1 MVSNPS
7 EEMLKIIVCAREPLY
22 VVAVKKPR
30 PIALRY
36 LQEMLD
42 RPLESAGR
50 GGLLAHPPQERL
62 IVALDRLGCLFRS
75 VLQNLG
81 GLLYPAKRSP

>member
-1 MVSNPS
+1 MVSNPP

-36 LQEMLD
+36 REALLD
-42 RPLESAGR
+42 CPLESAGR

-62 IVALDRLGCLFRS
+62 MVALDRLGCLFRS

-81 GLLYPAKRSP
+81 GLIYPAKRPP

>member
-1 MVSNPS
+1 
-7 EEMLKIIVCAREPLY
+7 MLQIIVCAREPLY

-30 PIALRY
+30 PIALRH

-50 GGLLAHPPQERL
+50 GGLLAHPPQEPL
-62 IVALDRLGCLFRS
+62 IVALDRLGSLFRLI
-75 VLQNLG
+75 LQNLG
-81 GLLYPAKRSP
+81 GLIYSVKRPP